1 MTNLDSATQGVSY
14 APVPR
19 WELPAINEARKP
31 KTAKTPTLLIKNW
44 SNEAKVVYTRTYA
57 RKKEETRENWEE
69 TVRRVID
76 GNVRKYRGTNLLEP
90 NEEERLY
97 YYLFNRKAMP
107 AGRGLWFSGSE
118 AHDKLGGAGLVNCWG
133 ATADNIENF
142 VMAQDLLM
150 LGGGVGMSVE
160 YRYVSKLPR
169 PKKGVVITH
178 KLTNDAEFIVPD
190 SREGWCELTRKV
202 LNSYFVTGKGF
213 TYSTICVRG
222 KGEAIKGFGGTAS
235 GPLDLIAFVEKLCT
249 LLESR
254 AGKAIRPLD
263 AADMLCLVGEMVVA
277 GNVRR
282 SAILILGDPWDK
294 EFLKAKRWDLDPL
307 IPSQR
312 GMANF
317 SVVCDD
323 VEDLHPAFWQTYKHG
338 EPFGIVNRTNIQT
351 YGRMGEEKRDTAVV
365 VNPCAEIGLENGEPC
380 NLTECFLPNL
390 NSVEEFTEAARLM
403 FRWAKRITCED
414 YHNPINS
421 KVIKKN
427 RRVGVGITGCLQAPE
442 LFKPEVLDKVY
453 KAIQKENREYS
464 KALGVPESVR
474 TTTVKPSGTVS
485 LVGDCTPGIHP
496 AFSRYCIRRVTIAAN
511 DPLVPLLKEAGH
523 KIEPKLRLDGT
534 TDHATLIAEFPVKV
548 SENTPCADE
557 DFDTWKQLEVVKM
570 VQKYWSDNSVSVT
583 VYYDENTIPDVKKW
597 ITENLS
603 EIKTISF
610 LKHKGHGFVQAPY
623 EPITK
628 EQYEQMAAKLKPVN
642 LDSLGYGEDVGVM
655 ECEGNVCPLK

>member
-1 MTNLDSATQGVSY
+1 MTDLQSAVATQGQT
-14 APVPR
+14 
-19 WELPAINEARKP
+19 WEPSITITSDNIIPFKQQKETTKE
-31 KTAKTPTLLIKNW
+31 W

-57 RKKEETRENWEE
+57 RKKGDSRENWED

-76 GNVRKYRGTNLLEP
+76 GNVRKYRGTELLEA
-90 NEEERLY
+90 NEEDRLFY
-97 YYLFNRKAMP
+97 YIFNRKAMP

-118 AHDKLGGAGLVNCWG
+118 AHDRLGGAGLVNCWG

-160 YRYVSKLPR
+160 HKYVSKLPR
-169 PKKGVVITH
+169 PKKGVVVKH

-190 SREGWCELTRKV
+190 SREGWCELTRRV

-213 TYSTICVRG
+213 TYSTVCVRG
-222 KGEAIKGFGGTAS
+222 KGEPINGFGGTAS
-235 GPLDLIAFVEKLCT
+235 GPIDLIAFIDKLSA
-249 LLESR
+249 LLDSR

-263 AADMLCLVGEMVVA
+263 AADMLCLIGQMVVA

-282 SAILILGDPWDK
+282 SAILILGDCWDK
-294 EFLKAKRWDLDPL
+294 EYLKAKRWDLGT
-307 IPSQR
+307 IPSHR

-323 VEDLHPAFWQTYKHG
+323 VEDLHPAFWQSYKHG
-338 EPFGIVNRTNIQT
+338 EPFGIINRTNMQT

-390 NSVEEFTEAARLM
+390 DGIEEFKEAARLM
-403 FRWAKRITCED
+403 FRWSKRITCED
-414 YHNPINS
+414 YHNPTND

-453 KAIQKENREYS
+453 KTIQKENVAYS
-464 KALGVPESVR
+464 KALGVPESIR

-485 LVGDCTPGIHP
+485 LVGDVTPGIHP
-496 AFSRYCIRRVTIAAN
+496 AYSRYCIRRVTVAAN
-511 DPLVPLLKEAGH
+511 DPLVELLREAGH
-523 KIEPKLRLDGT
+523 HIEPKKELDGT
-534 TDHATLIAEFPVKV
+534 LNHGTLIAEFPVKAPDH
-548 SENTPCADE
+548 TPCADE
-557 DFDTWKQLEVVKM
+557 GFDTWKQLEVVKLA
-570 VQKYWSDNSVSVT
+570 QKYWSDNSVSVT
-583 VYYDENTIPDVKKW
+583 VYYDENNLNEVKEW
-597 ITENLS
+597 ISNNLT

-610 LKHKGHGFVQAPY
+610 LKYQGHGFVQAPY
-623 EPITK
+623 EPISK
-628 EQYEQMAAKLKPVN
+628 EEYERMTAKLKPVN
-642 LDSLGYGEDVGVM
+642 LEALGYGEDVGVD
-655 ECEGNVCPLK
+655 ECQSGVCPIK